1 MESGIAGRAARTGCA
16 TITGC
21 GGAMKVTFWGA
32 AGEVPGSAPLVEAG
46 GKRLLLDCGLNQGRR
61 KGAEAKNRF
70 LPFAG
75 SPIDAVVLSH
85 ALMEHSGNLPP
96 LVKSG
101 FGGPIYPTS
110 ATVDL

>member
-1 MESGIAGRAARTGCA
+1 MGRPNRKPQGARLGCV

-32 AGEVPGSAPLVEAG
+32 AGEVTGSMHLVEAG

-61 KGAEAKNRF
+61 KVAEAKNRY

-75 SPIDAVVLSH
+75 SSIDAVVLSH
-85 ALMEHSGNLPP
+85 AHMDHSGNLPT
-96 LVKSG
+96 LV
-101 FGGPIYPTS
+101 
-110 ATVDL
+110 